1 MVMSGS
7 QAGGSIVSTG
17 EGPVGPELPRG
28 PGPMGGATPASCQH
42 RSWEAASCPT
52 PTGRAPLVLL
62 VTPTG
67 ATSGRVPPRDCHQAC
82 HCARPASGGL

>member
-67 ATSGRVPPRDCHQAC
+67 ATSGRVSPRDCHQAC
-82 HCARPASGGL
+82 HCARPASGSL